1 MKKFILLSIAIL
13 TFNMVSIAQTQT
25 PEQRA
30 KAQTEKMTTELNLST
45 SQVASVYE
53 VNYGIILKNE
63 AMRNATYTEDVKKQ
77 AIQQNNE
84 ARKSMLKSILTFDQ
98 YRLFEQKL
106 EEKSKLKNKFVK
118 KLKRKNKRKINQ
130 G

>member
-53 VNYGIILKNE
+53 VNAKCYLHG
-63 AMRNATYTEDVKKQ
+63 RC
-77 AIQQNNE
+77 
-84 ARKSMLKSILTFDQ
+84 
-98 YRLFEQKL
+98 
-106 EEKSKLKNKFVK
+106 EETGHSTK
-118 KLKRKNKRKINQ
+118 
-130 G
+130 

>member
-30 KAQTEKMTTELNLST
+30 KAQTEKMTTELTLST

-84 ARKSMLKSILTFDQ
+84 ARKSMLKSILTVDQ

-106 EEKSKLKNKFVK
+106 EEKKQIKKQVRQKVK
-118 KLKRKNKRKINQ
+118 KEKQKKD
-130 G
+130 

>member
-84 ARKSMLKSILTFDQ
+84 ARKSMLKSILTVDQ

-106 EEKSKLKNKFVK
+106 EEKKQIKKQVRQKVK
-118 KLKRKNKRKINQ
+118 KEKQKKD
-130 G
+130 

>member
-84 ARKSMLKSILTFDQ
+84 ARKSMLKSILTVNQ
-98 YRLFEQKL
+98 YRLVEQKL
-106 EEKSKLKNKFVK
+106 EEKKQIKKQVSQKVK
-118 KLKRKNKRKINQ
+118 KEKQKKD
-130 G
+130 

>member
-106 EEKSKLKNKFVK
+106 EEKKQIKKQVRQKVK
-118 KLKRKNKRKINQ
+118 KEKQKKD
-130 G
+130 

>member
-1 MKKFILLSIAIL
+1 MKKFILLSIAIF

-30 KAQTEKMTTELNLST
+30 KAQTEKMTTELTLST
-45 SQVASVYE
+45 SQVTSVYE

-84 ARKSMLKSILTFDQ
+84 ARKSMLKSILTVDQ

-106 EEKSKLKNKFVK
+106 EEKKQIKKQVRQKVK
-118 KLKRKNKRKINQ
+118 KEKQKKN
-130 G
+130 

>member
-45 SQVASVYE
+45 SQEASVDE

-106 EEKSKLKNKFVK
+106 EEKKQIKKQVRQKVK
-118 KLKRKNKRKINQ
+118 KEKQKKD
-130 G
+130 